1 MNNQPRVCI
10 FSSCLVDLLFPNVGK
25 SMVEVLERLGCQTF
39 LPDKQVCCGQPTY
52 NSGYA
57 KESLKTFKNEIDA
70 LLSLDAD
77 YIVGP
82 TGSCVF
88 MIKEYKEI
96 LQDDPVYGPR
106 AAAVADKIYEFS
118 QFIYRVLGVV
128 DCGAELDATITVH
141 RSCHMT
147 RLLGERTAPFV
158 LLDHVKGIKRIP
170 LHNVQLCCG
179 FGGTFSAKEP
189 ELSTAMVA
197 DKAKNIM
204 DTKADILVGME
215 TSCLMNIAGY
225 MNRNGQ
231 HIKVM
236 HIAEV
241 LNHDVDPSRIK
252 YLKDTDEA
260 VVPANGEGVF

>member
-1 MNNQPRVCI
+1 
-10 FSSCLVDLLFPNVGK
+10 
-25 SMVEVLERLGCQTF
+25 
-39 LPDKQVCCGQPTY
+39 
-52 NSGYA
+52 
-57 KESLKTFKNEIDA
+57 
-70 LLSLDAD
+70 
-77 YIVGP
+77 
-82 TGSCVF
+82 
-88 MIKEYKEI
+88 MIKEYKDI
-96 LQDDPVYGPR
+96 LKDDPVYWPR

-128 DCGAELDATITVH
+128 DREAELDDTITVH